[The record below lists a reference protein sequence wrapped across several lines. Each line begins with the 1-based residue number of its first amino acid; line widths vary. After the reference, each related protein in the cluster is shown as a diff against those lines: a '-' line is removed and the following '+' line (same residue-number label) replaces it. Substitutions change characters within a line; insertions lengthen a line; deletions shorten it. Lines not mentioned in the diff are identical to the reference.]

1 MGAFLILLFL
11 LDQHR
16 LQPWAYQTALYSMV
30 FASMNAS
37 AARRWLL
44 PLAASVYI
52 YSALGKFD
60 YQFVH
65 TVGIDFLKA
74 IARPIGGLPAHVS
87 ISRLAMIAYLFP
99 ATELL
104 LGVLLLPKFSRRVA
118 GVAAMIMHAS
128 LIGILGPWSLNHSAG
143 VLVWNLLLMIQSW
156 FLFVRPANRSDREH
170 PAIEFSR
177 GATFASVVVML
188 AIILPLLERRG
199 FWDHWPSWALYSPHN
214 SRFDVEI
221 HRSGIGL
228 VPAAVSPFVEQDS
241 NGDGWHALALDRW
254 SLETRKVPIY
264 PQARYQLG
272 LAVKLAESGNIN
284 DQIRGRLRG
293 VSDRKTGKRTEQ
305 FLLGQAELQQATN
318 RFWLLP
324 HR

>member
-1 MGAFLILLFL
+1 MDHGGLLILLFL

-177 GATFASVVVML
+177 GATFGARCRHVGNHL
-188 AIILPLLERRG
+188 AAAG
-199 FWDHWPSWALYSPHN
+199 KT
-214 SRFDVEI
+214 RFL
-221 HRSGIGL
+221 G
-228 VPAAVSPFVEQDS
+228 P
-241 NGDGWHALALDRW
+241 LALMGALFTTQQPFRCRDSSFRHRA
-254 SLETRKVPIY
+254 SAGRCVAICG
-264 PQARYQLG
+264 ARFQ
-272 LAVKLAESGNIN
+272 
-284 DQIRGRLRG
+284 RGRMARTC
-293 VSDRKTGKRTEQ
+293 TGS
-305 FLLGQAELQQATN
+305 LVLGNPESTDLSASPLSTGACRQAG
-318 RFWLLP
+318 
-324 HR
+324 